1 MAFINNKH
9 FIQVFVTT
17 AIISLFLVLFKIF
30 NNGLDLSCILIFNVF
45 WSWFFGMTISKK
57 SSF

>member
-45 WSWFFGMTISKK
+45 WSWFFGM
-57 SSF
+57 